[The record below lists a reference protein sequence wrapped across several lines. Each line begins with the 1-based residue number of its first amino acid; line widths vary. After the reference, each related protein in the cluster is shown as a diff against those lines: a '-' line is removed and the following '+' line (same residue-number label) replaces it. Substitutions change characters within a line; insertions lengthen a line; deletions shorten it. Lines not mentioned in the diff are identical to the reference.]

1 MRCNEIIR
9 FRDFISYHYEMLDYE
24 MLDYEMF
31 YRICED
37 YLLKL
42 ELVLKTEL
50 EKFE

>member
-1 MRCNEIIR
+1 MECNEIIR
-9 FRDFISYHYEMLDYE
+9 FRDFISYHYEL
-24 MLDYEMF
+24 LHYEMF
-31 YRICED
+31 YLICED